1 MKQRSSTVLFNISIL
16 ECSMQS
22 QMLDTW
28 FVSADLIINAAHSS
42 LAKVLARSWAG
53 EEKLRC
59 KCRIFA
65 GYIVSGVAGLVC
77 SGASGVAGVSPPPPQ
92 SQDTTRLPWSAL
104 TVRLHT
110 PHSSHLSHESQ

>member
-1 MKQRSSTVLFNISIL
+1 
-16 ECSMQS
+16 
-22 QMLDTW
+22 MLDTW

-42 LAKVLARSWAG
+42 LAKVLARSWSG
-53 EEKLRC
+53 VEKLRC

-65 GYIVSGVAGLVC
+65 GYNVSGVAGVVC

-110 PHSSHLSHESQ
+110 PHSSHFTHQSR